1 MLLTVSD
8 LFPIFATEIK
18 KLLMLLTVSDLF
30 PIFATQTKEEMNVI
44 YSVWSLSY
52 HCNTNCAKADIPL
65 HDAVVF
71 IRN

>member
-18 KLLMLLTVSDLF
+18 NILMLLTVSDLF

-44 YSVWSLSY
+44 YSV
-52 HCNTNCAKADIPL
+52 
-65 HDAVVF
+65 
-71 IRN
+71 